1 MIINMK
7 GFRPEHKAIVVGF
20 LYVSTVLGLLDD
32 IGIDEIRKANE
43 PKSRIDKFHVHQC
56 QAQNEIDVHL
66 TFT

>member
-20 LYVSTVLGLLDD
+20 LYVSTVFGLLDD

-43 PKSRIDKFHVHQC
+43 PRSRIDKPFI
-56 QAQNEIDVHL
+56 A
-66 TFT
+66 FTKLN

>member
-43 PKSRIDKFHVHQC
+43 PRSRIDKAIYCFY
-56 QAQNEIDVHL
+56 
-66 TFT
+66 

>member
-43 PKSRIDKFHVHQC
+43 PRSRIDKPFI
-56 QAQNEIDVHL
+56 AFNTKL
-66 TFT
+66 N